1 MSSPSDLIEEQISSV
16 DLAWDLL
23 NRKLPEFEKVFA
35 IWHSWFCAKVQN
47 KRMQKVVIDTLVISY
62 ARMTL
67 RNGKLSIQ
75 PRSYHSEKH
84 IDDLLFRLIAVSHLS
99 KSQNITSYGWALLSM
114 FMGAHDLRQSEVNNA
129 LELVG
134 NNEQSSFQELLRILE
149 IVDKHK
155 VIRQEHKELL
165 KLMIHGSTF
174 GRGEDTKGN
183 IYIGNLVR
191 ILLEDVAYFDDDDKE
206 LAYLACDIDTA
217 NVSADLVDYAQSSIN
232 VYNEIQTISGNT
244 MSARLFFGTL
254 QEDYFFELQK
264 FNSELGKQ
272 AFAEQKLKNTP
283 KIKALCKLI
292 KQLDSEMENDEV
304 VAYYQAQIKKL
315 S

>member
-1 MSSPSDLIEEQISSV
+1 MTSPADLIEEQISSV
-16 DLAWDLL
+16 ELAWGLL
-23 NRKLPEFEKVFA
+23 NKKLPEFDELFN
-35 IWHSWFCAKVQN
+35 IWHSWFCTKVTDV
-47 KRMQKVVIDTLVISY
+47 KVQKVVTDTLVISY
-62 ARMTL
+62 ARMAL
-67 RNGKLSIQ
+67 RNGTLSIQ
-75 PRSYHSEKH
+75 PRSYHSEIH
-84 IDDLLFRLIAVSHLS
+84 VNDLIYRLIAVSHLS
-99 KSQNITSYGWALLSM
+99 KSKGITAYGWALLSI
-114 FMGAHDLRQSEVNNA
+114 FMAAHDLRQSEINDASV
-129 LELVG
+129 LVG
-134 NNEQSSFQELLRILE
+134 NNEQASYQELNRILAL
-149 IVDKHK
+149 VDKHK
-155 VIRQEHKELL
+155 TIRQEHKELL

-217 NVSADLVDYAQSSIN
+217 NVSADLTDYAQSSIN
-232 VYNEIQTISGNT
+232 VYNEIQTISGNN
-244 MSARLFFGTL
+244 MSAQLFFGTL

-272 AFAEQKLKNTP
+272 AFADQKLINTP
-283 KIKALCKLI
+283 KIKTLCKYI